1 MWQIWLIA
9 AGIFFIVE
17 IATVGFLVFWF
28 GISALVAMISS
39 FFISDVYIQA
49 IIFLVTS
56 SLLIVLTKPLVNKFM
71 KKDKSVAT
79 NAYSIIGRTGIVT
92 KEINSVLGTGQVKI
106 GGEVWSAKIKTAET
120 IPVGTE
126 ITVIEIDGVKAVVEV
141 ISNGTIDSK
150 KIKETIIQ

>member
-28 GISALVAMISS
+28 GIGALITMIVS
-39 FFISDVYIQA
+39 FFVPNIYVQSAVFVI
-49 IIFLVTS
+49 TS
-56 SLLIVLTKPLVNKFM
+56 TLLIFLTKPFVNKFLS
-71 KKDKSVAT
+71 KDKTVAT

-106 GGEVWSAKIKTAET
+106 GSEVWSAKVKTDET
-120 IPVGTE
+120 IPVGAE
-126 ITVIEIDGVKAVVEV
+126 ITVIEIDGVKVVVEV
-141 ISNGTIDSK
+141 IANGTIDSK
-150 KIKETIIQ
+150 KIKETITQ